1 MKTNLKIMHHK
12 LSFLN
17 QYFIIKGKEKVVL
30 SQEKKI
36 NNILYINSQND
47 PIIPMEAAI
56 KSISKEG
63 FQSSRRNS
71 ISLNRVIVG
80 YEPSNTETALTNRKH
95 VFRLT
100 VRILGIE
107 MKIPL
112 FVLFRCLGFENDKKI
127 LSTIIY
133 DTDSD
138 GLRNKLLD
146 LLTAPSQKS
155 IYLSVLDDLKSVS
168 DALAENQEPIVGD
181 IIFKGNKLQWRKL
194 INAYYLR
201 VLMSL
206 SNKTGDSDLNI
217 RSRFQEIINNPAQY
231 PLMTSNSD
239 NGALNYFNIQDNRYP
254 YFNDNDLQTAYY
266 MEQNFV
272 DKLKDFEDPRLF
284 RFAEPKPTAADDDM
298 NDFESYGGLKGS
310 EDLNINTSKAVSG
323 EASRIAERYFF
334 DPVNEPSI
342 LMSYWEQEFIIAE
355 AAVRSWIAVDPETHY
370 RNGVAASFDFF
381 KTPMPEDYF
390 DNDRIDLDAGNEIQ
404 KILEQKY
411 ISMFM
416 NTGWQIFFEQ
426 RRTGFPEFNTDG
438 AGILNNGRI
447 PKRWMYPMDEATNNS
462 ANLQD
467 AISRQF
473 SQGDNINA
481 EMWILQ

>member
-1 MKTNLKIMHHK
+1 MNRFISVLLIFIFPICFNSCSKIEDLQEDPNRATSVSPELLLTNIETRAFDNVSLSSALASRYLSYTNGVNSNQYYNWQRSDFGGYNDLKQVKKMVEESENSGIEVYQI
-12 LSFLN
+12 LADFFNS
-17 QYFIIKGKEKVVL
+17 YFIIDLTQTFGDVPYTEA
-30 SQEKKI
+30 
-36 NNILYINSQND
+36 ILAD
-47 PIIPMEAAI
+47 E
-56 KSISKEG
+56 
-63 FQSSRRNS
+63 
-71 ISLNRVIVG
+71 
-80 YEPSNTETALTNRKH
+80 
-95 VFRLT
+95 
-100 VRILGIE
+100 
-107 MKIPL
+107 
-112 FVLFRCLGFENDKKI
+112 D
-127 LSTIIY
+127 IY
-133 DTDSD
+133 QPVYD
-138 GLRNKLLD
+138 
-146 LLTAPSQKS
+146 SQKS
-155 IYLSVLDDLKSVS
+155 IYLKVLNDLKSAS
-168 DALAENQEPIVGD
+168 DALAVNQEPIAGD
-181 IIFKGNKLQWRKL
+181 IIYNGDKLQWRKL

-206 SNKTGDSDLNI
+206 SNKVGDTDLNV
-217 RSRFQEIINNPAQY
+217 RSRFQEIINNPSQY

-239 NGALNYFNIQDNRYP
+239 NGALAYHNIQNNRYP

-272 DKLKDFEDPRLF
+272 ERLQEFEDPRLF
-284 RFAEPKPTAADDDM
+284 AFAERKPNAANAPV
-298 NDFESYGGLKGS
+298 NDFNSYGGLKGS
-310 EDLNINTSKAVSG
+310 EDLNANTSKAVSG

-355 AAVRSWIAVDPETHY
+355 AAVRSWISIDPQVHY
-370 RNGVAASFDFF
+370 RNGVEASFDFF
-381 KTPMPEDYF
+381 TTQIPEDYF
-390 DNDRIDLDAGNEIQ
+390 DNDQISLNGDNEIQ
-404 KILEQKY
+404 KVLEQKY

-416 NTGWQIFFEQ
+416 NTGWQIFYEQ

>member
-1 MKTNLKIMHHK
+1 MKRIIAIIILLLLPLFYFTSCSKIEDLQEDPNRATSVSPELLLTNIQTKAFNNVSLSSALASRYLSYTNGVNSNQYYNWQRSGFGKYDDLKQVKKMMEESEKAGIEIYQI
-12 LSFLN
+12 LGRFFNS
-17 QYFIIKGKEKVVL
+17 YFIIDLTRTFGDVPYAEAVL
-30 SQEKKI
+30 AT
-36 NNILYINSQND
+36 
-47 PIIPMEAAI
+47 EA
-56 KSISKEG
+56 
-63 FQSSRRNS
+63 
-71 ISLNRVIVG
+71 
-80 YEPSNTETALTNRKH
+80 
-95 VFRLT
+95 
-100 VRILGIE
+100 
-107 MKIPL
+107 
-112 FVLFRCLGFENDKKI
+112 
-127 LSTIIY
+127 IY
-133 DTDSD
+133 QPVYD
-138 GLRNKLLD
+138 
-146 LLTAPSQKS
+146 SQKS

-181 IIFKGNKLQWRKL
+181 IIFRGNKLQWRKL

-217 RSRFQEIINNPAQY
+217 RSKFQEIINNPTQY

-447 PKRWMYPMDEATNNS
+447 PKRWMYPMDEATNN
-462 ANLQD
+462 AEHLEE
-467 AISRQF
+467 AINRQF
-473 SQGDNINA
+473 SEGDDINA
-481 EMWILQ
+481 QMWLLK